1 MICKNG
7 YGGIIGLGFIVV
19 VFVPQVAQAQ
29 DRSSQALTLR
39 YAIELALSQND
50 RVLAGQVGVRR
61 AKSARDT
68 TRSLYFPSISLSAA
82 SVQTELQTTLNL
94 DPLRQIIADLHP
106 GMPSSQIPPFRFELS
121 RRFDIQ
127 TGQVTGKWPVF
138 TGGRIQAANRASKL
152 GVEDAVLQQN
162 AIRDSVIADVV
173 IRYYGLR
180 LAQEALAVRDSAF
193 EVVERH
199 LDKARLLESYGQISR
214 AERLRAEVARAEALR
229 DHNAAVR
236 EVTLARLALRAVLP
250 LSSDAEEVTALTPF
264 MHADSLPTVEQFAH
278 EAQESN
284 PALQRLRMG
293 RKMAQEGV
301 AAQRGNLFPQI
312 AILGFHQ
319 LYQNDLTKYVNL
331 KPVWSIGIVAN
342 WDVFNGLKR
351 PKAIE
356 AARLVEKEIQYR
368 EQQAQRDIGTLV
380 EQLYNRLLDAEGE
393 LTVFDSADILASES
407 LRAQETAFSNGLATS
422 LDVLDAQLSLSR
434 VRLGRLAALYA
445 YHQALV
451 RLFQASGDA
460 GRILEYLELSDNE
473 NSISELSHE

>member
-1 MICKNG
+1 MIYKNG
-7 YGGIIGLGFIVV
+7 YGGIIGLGLIVV
-19 VFVPQVAQAQ
+19 VFVPHVAQAQ

-50 RVLAGQVGVRR
+50 RVLAAQVGVRR
-61 AKSARDT
+61 AKSVRDT

-94 DPLRQIIADLHP
+94 DPLRQIIVDLHS
-106 GMPSSQIPPFRFELS
+106 GVPSSQIPPFQFELS

-127 TGQVTGKWPVF
+127 TGQVIGKWPVF

-152 GVEDAVLQQN
+152 GVEDATLQQD

-173 IRYYGLR
+173 VRYYGLR

-199 LDKARLLESYGQISR
+199 LNKARLLETHGQISR

-236 EVTLARLALRAVLP
+236 EVALARLALRAVLR
-250 LSSDAEEVTALTPF
+250 LSSDSDLMALTPF
-264 MHADSLPTVEQFAH
+264 MQVDDLPAVQHFTSA
-278 EAQESN
+278 AQQNN
-284 PALQRLRMG
+284 PGLQRLKMG
-293 RKMAQEGV
+293 RKMAQQGV

-312 AILGFHQ
+312 AVLGFHQ
-319 LYQNDLTKYVNL
+319 LYQNNLTKYVNL
-331 KPVWSIGIVAN
+331 KPVWSIGVVAN
-342 WDVFNGLKR
+342 WDVFDGLKR
-351 PKAIE
+351 PKAIQ
-356 AARLVEKEIQYR
+356 AARLLEKEIQYR

-393 LTVFDSADILASES
+393 LTVFDSAGILASES

-460 GRILEYLELSDNE
+460 GRILEYMELSDNE